1 MRKIINI
8 VLILALLTG
17 LCVPALAVAP
27 TPTLP
32 EVKSPKRNNT

>member
-17 LCVPALAVAP
+17 LCVPALAATP
-27 TPTLP
+27 TPTDP
-32 EVKSPKRNNT
+32 AVSYVQW